1 MSKTWNYKSGDWLA
15 ICDVCSKKIKASKTK
30 QRWDGFITCPSCW
43 EPRHSQDFIKVR
55 QDKITVPFL
64 RPRPQDVFGGFDSNL
79 NPVDVTYTGDTLTC
93 TPMSRSGV
101 AGIGIAGCAQGGREL
116 NGIL

>member
-1 MSKTWNYKSGDWLA
+1 MSRTWSYSSGDWLA
-15 ICDVCSKKIKASKTK
+15 ICDVCSIKIKASKTK

-64 RPRPQDVFGGFDSNL
+64 RPRPQDVF
-79 NPVDVTYTGDTLTC
+79 VDVTYTGDTLTC

-116 NGIL
+116 NGTL

>member
-1 MSKTWNYKSGDWLA
+1 MGKTWTYRSGDWNC
-15 ICDVCSKKIKASKTK
+15 ICDICGIKIKASKTK

-64 RPRPQDVFGGFDSNL
+64 RPRSEDLF
-79 NPVDVTYTGDTLTC
+79 VTTLPDGSPFSWADTLTC
-93 TPMSRSGV
+93 TPMGKYGEADV
-101 AGIGIAGCAQGGREL
+101 GTANCAQAGIKLTNDLTI
-116 NGIL
+116 